1 MAIPPK
7 QKPSPAEGEFLFQ
20 LDPEPLE
27 ECVTAYAGI
36 PLFLQAARSLD
47 VPGRVRQYLQIK
59 QRDRGLD
66 EAGYIESF
74 LVLNA
79 LGGDCLEDFE
89 RLREDDGLAQMVGHE
104 IPSAVAA
111 RKFLYEFH
119 DESKRQQAQRE
130 LPVGQVSYI
139 AEESAPLRALAQVN
153 QEMVQEMGRRC
164 PDQKIA
170 TVDLDTTII
179 ESHKREAQP
188 TYQGERGYQP
198 MLALWAEM
206 NLVLADEFR
215 DGNVPAQMAPLPVA
229 QRAFQALP
237 PTVSEHYFRGDSAC
251 WEKDLVNWLRDEK
264 RPEGPLGPITF
275 GISVRMTPNLKKH
288 IARLGENL
296 WKPYREDT
304 ETVSEC
310 ADLLNYW
317 PEEVDRPQGAGPL
330 RYVAIRMRKRQGSLF
345 ADGSEVKYFAVAS
358 NRWDWDAVRLLA
370 WQREKAGTIE
380 ALHDVLKNELAA
392 GVMPC
397 GRFGANAAWLRL
409 AGMTHNVL
417 TALKRLALPEKWLTA
432 RPKRLRF
439 QIFCS
444 PGKLVR
450 HARQTW
456 LRVRRLRE
464 QLAEW
469 IATLR
474 LLPIPQRA

>member
-1 MAIPPK
+1 MGIPRK

-27 ECVTAYAGI
+27 ERVTAYGGI
-36 PLFLQAARSLD
+36 PLFLQAMRSLD
-47 VPGRVRQYLQIK
+47 VPGRVKQHLRIK
-59 QRDRGLD
+59 QRQRGLD
-66 EAGYIESF
+66 ETGYVESF

-79 LGGDCLEDFE
+79 LGGDCIEDLE
-89 RLREDDGLAQMVGHE
+89 RLREDEGLWEMLGHE
-104 IPSAVAA
+104 VPSPEAA

-119 DESKRQQAQRE
+119 DEAKLEQAQKE

-153 QEMVQEMGRRC
+153 QGMVQEVGRRC

-170 TVDLDTTII
+170 TIDLDATII
-179 ESHKREAQP
+179 ESYKREALP
-188 TYQGERGYQP
+188 TYQGGRGYQP

-215 DGNVPAQMAPLPVA
+215 DGNVPAQKEPLRVT

-237 PTVSEHYFRGDSAC
+237 TTVGEYYFRGDSAC
-251 WEKDLVNWLRDEK
+251 WEKELLTWLRDEK
-264 RPEGPLGPITF
+264 RADGPQGLITF

-288 IARLGENL
+288 IERLPEPQ
-296 WKPYREDT
+296 WKSYREDS
-304 ETVSEC
+304 ESVREC
-310 ADLLNYW
+310 ADVLNYW
-317 PEEVDRPQGAGPL
+317 PEEEDRPEGAGPL
-330 RYVAIRMRKRQGSLF
+330 RYIAIRVRKRQGQLF

-358 NRWDWDAVRLLA
+358 NQWDWDAVRLLN

-380 ALHDVLKNELAA
+380 LLHDVLKNDLAA

-397 GRFGANAAWLRL
+397 GRLGANAAWFRL
-409 AGMTHNVL
+409 AVMTHNVL

-432 RPKRLRF
+432 RPKRMRF

-444 PGKLVR
+444 PGKLVS
-450 HARQTW
+450 HARRTW
-456 LRVRRLRE
+456 LRVRRLKD

-469 IATLR
+469 IDTLR
-474 LLPIPQRA
+474 LLPVPV

>member
-1 MAIPPK
+1 MGIPRK
-7 QKPSPAEGEFLFQ
+7 QKRSPAEGEFLYQ

-47 VPGRVRQYLQIK
+47 VPGRVKQHLQIK
-59 QRDRGLD
+59 QRQRGLD
-66 EAGYIESF
+66 EAGYVESF

-79 LGGDCLEDFE
+79 LGGDCLDDFE
-89 RLREDDGLAQMVGHE
+89 RLREDEGLAEMLGHE
-104 IPSAVAA
+104 VPSPEAA
-111 RKFLYEFH
+111 RKFLYQFH
-119 DESKRQQAQRE
+119 DEGKVEQAQKE

-153 QEMVQEMGRRC
+153 QEMVQEVGRRC

-170 TVDLDTTII
+170 TVDLDATII
-179 ESHKREAQP
+179 ESYKREAQP
-188 TYQGERGYQP
+188 TYQGGSGYQP

-215 DGNVPAQMAPLPVA
+215 DGNVPAQKEPLRVA
-229 QRAFQALP
+229 RRAFQGLP
-237 PTVSEHYFRGDSAC
+237 PTVGEYYFRGDSAC
-251 WEKDLVNWLRDEK
+251 WEKELLKWLRDEQ
-264 RPEGPLGPITF
+264 RTDGPQGPITF
-275 GISVRMTPNLKKH
+275 GISVRMTGNLKKH
-288 IARLGENL
+288 IGRLPESL
-296 WKPYREDT
+296 WKPYREDS
-304 ETVSEC
+304 EAVREC
-310 ADLLNYW
+310 ADVLNYW
-317 PEEVDRPQGAGPL
+317 PEEEDRPAGAGPL
-330 RYVAIRMRKRQGSLF
+330 RYIAIRVRKRQGQLF

-358 NRWDWDAVRLLA
+358 NQWDWEPARLLS

-397 GRFGANAAWLRL
+397 GRLGANAAWLRF
-409 AGMTHNVL
+409 AVMTHNVL

-444 PGKLVR
+444 PGKLVT
-450 HARQTW
+450 HARQIW

-469 IATLR
+469 IETLR
-474 LLPIPQRA
+474 MLPIPLRA

>member
-1 MAIPPK
+1 MGIPRK
-7 QKPSPAEGEFLFQ
+7 QKASPAAGEFLFQ

-47 VPGRVRQYLQIK
+47 VPGLVKQHLQIK
-59 QRDRGLD
+59 QRDRGLN
-66 EAGYIESF
+66 EAGYVESF

-79 LGGDCLEDFE
+79 LGGDCIEDFE
-89 RLREDDGLAQMVGHE
+89 RLREDEGLAEMLGHD
-104 IPSAVAA
+104 IPSCAAA

-119 DESKRQQAQRE
+119 DASKLEQAQKE
-130 LPVGQVSYI
+130 LPAGQVSYI

-153 QEMVQEMGRRC
+153 QEMVQEVGRRC

-170 TVDLDTTII
+170 TVDLDSTII
-179 ESHKREAQP
+179 ESYKREARP
-188 TYQGERGYQP
+188 TYQGGSGYQP

-215 DGNVPAQMAPLPVA
+215 DGNVPAQKEPLRVA
-229 QRAFQALP
+229 QRAFQCLP
-237 PTVSEHYFRGDSAC
+237 PTVQEYYFRGDSGC
-251 WEKDLVNWLRDEK
+251 WEKGLLNWLRDEK
-264 RPEGPLGPITF
+264 RSDGPQGRITF

-288 IARLGENL
+288 IERLPEHQ
-296 WKPYREDT
+296 WKAYREDS
-304 ETVSEC
+304 EVVREC
-310 ADLLNYW
+310 ADVLNYW
-317 PEEVDRPQGAGPL
+317 PEDEGRPEGAGAL
-330 RYVAIRMRKRQGSLF
+330 RYIAIRVSKRQEQLF
-345 ADGSEVKYFAVAS
+345 ADGSAVKHFVVAS
-358 NRWDWDAVRLLA
+358 NQWDWDSARLLD

-397 GRFGANAAWLRL
+397 GRLGANAAWLRL
-409 AGMTHNVL
+409 AVMTHNVL

-432 RPKRLRF
+432 RPKRMRF

-444 PGKLVR
+444 PGKLVT

-456 LRVRRLRE
+456 LRVRRLKE
-464 QLAEW
+464 QLTEW
-469 IATLR
+469 IETLR
-474 LLPIPQRA
+474 MLPIPV